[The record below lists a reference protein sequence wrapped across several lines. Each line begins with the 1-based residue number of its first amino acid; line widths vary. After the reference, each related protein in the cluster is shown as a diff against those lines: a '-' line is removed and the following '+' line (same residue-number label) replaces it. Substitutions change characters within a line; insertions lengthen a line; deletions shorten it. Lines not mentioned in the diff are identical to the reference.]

1 VGRAD
6 RDIDAWMARLAD
18 GDRAAFDPLY
28 AALWPLVSGFC
39 ARRLG
44 DRARGE
50 DAAQQ
55 ALVRV
60 FQKASVYDAAR
71 PALPWVLAFATW
83 ECRTLASRA
92 SRRREDQL
100 ADGGVGT
107 SDPETELLRADLLAA
122 VRALVGDLG
131 PRDEAALWVWLEHD
145 LENGPLGATLRKRV
159 ERARKR
165 FVDLWR
171 KRHGS
176 T

>member
-1 VGRAD
+1 
-6 RDIDAWMARLAD
+6 MARLAD

-28 AALWPLVSGFC
+28 EALWPLVSGFC
-39 ARRLG
+39 GRRLG
-44 DRARGE
+44 DRAKGE

-60 FQKASVYDAAR
+60 FQKASLYDARR

-83 ECRTLASRA
+83 ECRTLAGAA
-92 SRRREDQL
+92 SRRREDDL
-100 ADGGVGT
+100 ADAGVGGA
-107 SDPETELLRADLLAA
+107 DPETELLRADLLYA
-122 VRALVGDLG
+122 VRALVGELG
-131 PRDEAALWVWLEHD
+131 PSDEAALWAWMEHD
-145 LENGPLGATLRKRV
+145 LDRGPLGATLRKRV